1 MTHKAALALAALTA
15 LASPVGA
22 APRMESEQAK
32 PVRKS
37 LSYDPGKIYRE
48 CMEQQLDGQDVTSER
63 GKLGLMAAEAYCSGK
78 ADLEYK

>member
-1 MTHKAALALAALTA
+1 MKRKAALALAALTA
-15 LASPVGA
+15 FSAPAGA
-22 APRMESEQAK
+22 APRLESEHAK
-32 PVRKS
+32 PIRKS

-48 CMEQQLDGQDVTSER
+48 CMEQQLDGKDISTEK